1 MNKFFTAVFLG
12 VWLLISIGCSSI
24 PSGTMAIKD
33 IQANPAEQL
42 GKEVVAVGIAETRTS
57 MSSFR
62 MFKLYQG
69 SDNIWVTLPE
79 ETEEPP
85 QGIKVRVTGP
95 LQEKEFT
102 IIGKVYY
109 IEATKV
115 EME

>member
-1 MNKFFTAVFLG
+1 MNKFFTAAFLAL
-12 VWLLISIGCSSI
+12 WILLSIGCSSI
-24 PSGTMAIKD
+24 PSGTMHIKD
-33 IQANPAEQL
+33 ILANPAEKL
-42 GKEVVAVGIAETRTS
+42 GQEVIVVGIAETRTS

-69 SDNIWVTLPE
+69 SDNLWVTLPE
-79 ETEEPP
+79 SAEEPP

-102 IIGKVYY
+102 IIGKVVY